1 MDAISTGFRWISLGL
16 GKSVVASL
24 MWPHLEVQKWTKCCW
39 KWRREDSHKWNS
51 MLDHYRKELKWG
63 IWESLTLE
71 SPDLSI
77 FDYSQL
83 HPDLMLITF
92 QFSWGTF
99 SFAQSHIRSIQLV
112 KTANGTFIIPQ
123 VQCNSLFGLAHKFKG
138 HCIGYNT
145 CCNYLSFILRG
156 NPWDVASRAPRKQS
170 SAPHCPSGL
179 SCTQVAITIYFP
191 SLTVCYKQW
200 WKILKVVCHFDGL

>member
-1 MDAISTGFRWISLGL
+1 
-16 GKSVVASL
+16 

-145 CCNYLSFILRG
+145 CCNYFSFIPQG
-156 NPWDVASRAPRKQS
+156 NPWDVASRALRKQS
-170 SAPHCPSGL
+170 GAPHCPSGL
-179 SCTQVAITIYFP
+179 SCTEVVLTIYFP
-191 SLTVCYKQW
+191 SWTVCYEQW
-200 WKILKVVCHFDGL
+200 RKNSEGCLSFWRIVIHTPARLVAGVSV